1 MTDQPNVFQM
11 FVQHGGPGFWVRRT
25 TWGSTC
31 ARVVRVGAL
40 TGPPPYYGNP
50 SVIMDVYT
58 LDGTLKEAAAQMPV
72 PGTYK
77 TWRQIDEPTWAT
89 LAKLRG
95 LDDPA
100 LDEALIKLDRR
111 RGKSGRKGS
120 VERKQLIVPYER
132 KDEAKAIGAKWDPG
146 ARSWW
151 IAADDTDAIAK
162 AATLGFFEGAVGE

>member
-1 MTDQPNVFQM
+1 
-11 FVQHGGPGFWVRRT
+11 
-25 TWGSTC
+25 
-31 ARVVRVGAL
+31 
-40 TGPPPYYGNP
+40 
-50 SVIMDVYT
+50 MDVYT

-162 AATLGFFEGAVGE
+162 AATLGFFEGAVGG